1 MTLSRITHG
10 ERAGWQRR
18 AAAELARILG
28 AHADLPVI
36 AWTVGAAGATL
47 AGHVNGLAPATG
59 VRQVFNLWRVALT
72 VTEPSETVCDD
83 GTVFLR
89 TAIDRNRVRLTLTAT
104 VFNDCES
111 GGTDA
116 RSPR

>member
-1 MTLSRITHG
+1 MTPSGITHA
-10 ERAGWQRR
+10 ERAGWQCR
-18 AAAELARILG
+18 AVAELARIVD

-36 AWTVGAAGATL
+36 GWTVGAAGATL
-47 AGHVNGLAPATG
+47 VGHVNGLAPATG
-59 VRQVFNLWRVALT
+59 VRQVFDMWRVALT

-89 TAIDRNRVRLTLTAT
+89 TTIDRNRVRLTLTAT
-104 VFNDCES
+104 VFSDDES
-111 GGTDA
+111 GGSDA